1 MQVFQQIDYYNRPA
15 FSGFL
20 PGIAGLHGI
29 PVWAF
34 YVNRGQGI
42 VSFGSES
49 KDGSIAE
56 FFSAA
61 NAYRTVSEQGFRT
74 FIKPTDGSARA
85 APVVYEP
92 FAKQVAGSCSSITV
106 DSDQIALS
114 ETNEEIGVRVDVV
127 YRTVPNAR
135 VGALVREIRITN
147 ISGRKLSFEI
157 VDGLSVLIP
166 AGIDYGALKN
176 NLTTAQAWM
185 TARRTR
191 SNAAVYQLAATMSD
205 SANVQEIT
213 RLNFALGYR
222 RENKSLV
229 PVEVLHDADLLFIP
243 QQAMN
248 VPVHFCDTTI
258 DELVNRTQIENGKL
272 PCAFFADA
280 ITLLPNKSS
289 TLVEFYGA
297 ASSQGLVEEFM
308 ETLSSPAVIE
318 SYYEQNRALLERIT
332 GVCET
337 QTANQKFDAYTRQN
351 FLDNV
356 LRGGFPHIEQTLGG
370 DVYIPVYSR
379 KHGDLERDYNW
390 FVIPAEYYSQGWGN
404 YRDVNQNRRSDVF
417 FVPQAGL
424 ENLWEFM
431 SLIQT
436 DGYNPLIVQ
445 GRGYQVPADVKVSSM
460 VQDLPKTMSLIHR
473 GNFSPGELYHS
484 IENECVTSEEVQD
497 LFRSVLGV
505 SETIVHAVHGE
516 GFWIDHWI
524 YNNDLLEN
532 CMAVFPERTFE
543 IFWNQRIYPYYR
555 SEHFVQPRRK
565 KWVVTDKGIQQYNA
579 VQKPK
584 AEVDSHDFWMST
596 PNGTT
601 YFASLGEK
609 MLGLA
614 AIKFL
619 TRDPY
624 GIGVEMEADKPG
636 WYDALNGLP
645 GLLGSS
651 LPEAWELLRLIRNIE
666 LGVVSGGVNR
676 YPIAVEIYELYR
688 AIEMVLSDPVDSD
701 LQLHNRWNIMATYR
715 EEYRETT
722 RCGFS
727 GEQKTLERAELL
739 KLLHAME
746 ADVKDGLLRGK
757 NKNDGV
763 YPTYLIIQPTDAS
776 AVESYIKTGS
786 WTGEIQFS
794 LRPLPLFLEGFV
806 RALSNELD
814 SDERDNIHAT
824 VMQSEL
830 YDKKLGMLR
839 VNESL
844 SDESHEIGRARAFT
858 PGWLEN
864 GSIWLHMEYKYL
876 LALLRSG
883 KYQEFWQLADTMLV
897 PFMDPTVY
905 GRSIFENSSFIVS
918 SAHPDESLHGRGFVA
933 RLSGSTAEFISMW
946 IILFFGKTPFQLVDG
961 KLELVLSPCLPH
973 SLFNESGKV
982 ACTFFHG
989 TRVTYVNKTDK
1000 DVVPGG
1006 DVQLRHITVRTR
1018 GAAEA
1023 VEFTGGR
1030 IPSPYAEMV
1039 RDGQIESLYV
1049 IMSN

>member
-1 MQVFQQIDYYNRPA
+1 MHVFQQSDYYNRPA

-29 PVWAF
+29 PMWAF

-61 NAYRTVSEQGFRT
+61 SAYRTVSEQGFRT
-74 FIKPTDGSARA
+74 FIKPLGQSRKG
-85 APVVYEP
+85 APILYEP
-92 FAKQVAGSCSSITV
+92 FAKQVPGSSSSFSV

-114 ETNEEIGVRVDVV
+114 ETNDEIGIRVDVV

-135 VGALVREIRITN
+135 VGALIRELRITN
-147 ISGRKLSFEI
+147 ISGEALSLEV

-166 AGIDYGALKN
+166 AGVDHGALKN
-176 NLTTAQAWM
+176 NLTTAHAWM
-185 TARRTR
+185 TASRVHK
-191 SNAAVYQLAATMSD
+191 NAAVYQVGATMAD
-205 SANVQEIT
+205 SANVEEIT

-222 RENKSLV
+222 REAETLV
-229 PVEVLHDADLLFIP
+229 PVDVLHDADVLFMP

-248 VPVHFCDTTI
+248 TPVHFKNKAVH
-258 DELVNRTQIENGKL
+258 ELLECKQIENGKL

-280 ITLLPNKSS
+280 FTLQPNQST

-297 ASSQGLVEEFM
+297 ATSRERMDDFIG
-308 ETLSSPAVIE
+308 AVSGPSVID
-318 SYYEQNRALLERIT
+318 SFYEQGRELMEQIT

-337 QTANQKFDAYTRQN
+337 QTANEKFDAYTRQN

-356 LRGGFPHIEQTLGG
+356 LRGGFPHIEPTPGR

-404 YRDVNQNRRSDVF
+404 YRDVNQNRRSDIF

-436 DGYNPLIVQ
+436 DGYNPLVVQ
-445 GRGYQVPADVKVSSM
+445 GRGYRLKADAKLPPAIQK
-460 VQDLPKTMSLIHR
+460 LKHTMSLLR
-473 GNFSPGELYHS
+473 KGNFSPGELYHS
-484 IENECVTSEEVQD
+484 IENESPAAENVQD
-497 LFRSVLGV
+497 LFRAVLGS
-505 SETIVHAVHGE
+505 SEAIVHAVHGE
-516 GFWIDHWI
+516 GFWIDHWT

-532 CMAVFPERTFE
+532 CVAVYPEQTAAM
-543 IFWNQRIYPYYR
+543 FWDQRVYPYYR
-555 SEHFVQPRRK
+555 SEHFVQPRTK
-565 KWVVTDKGIQQYNA
+565 KWVVTSNGLRQYDA
-579 VQKPK
+579 VEEP
-584 AEVDSHDFWMST
+584 ENSLDSDDFWMSAAE
-596 PNGTT
+596 GGV

-609 MLGLA
+609 LLGLA

-619 TRDPY
+619 TRDPF
-624 GIGVEMEADKPG
+624 GIGVEMEAGKPG

-651 LPEAWELLRLIRNIE
+651 LPESWELLRLIRNIE
-666 LGVVSGGVNR
+666 LGVTSSTLDTYTV
-676 YPIAVEIYELYR
+676 AVEIQGLCQ
-688 AIEMVLSDPVDSD
+688 AIEDALRQPSSSDEE
-701 LQLHNRWNIMATYR
+701 LHKRWDGMASYR
-715 EEYRETT
+715 EEYREAT
-722 RCGFS
+722 RNGFS
-727 GEQKTLERAELL
+727 GQQSQLKRDDLV

-746 ADVKDGLLRGK
+746 ADVKAGLVRGK
-757 NKNDGV
+757 EKNNGV
-763 YPTYLIIQPTDAS
+763 YPTYLTIQPVDIA
-776 AVESYIKTGS
+776 AVETYISTGS
-786 WTGEIQFS
+786 WTGKIQFS

-806 RALSNELD
+806 RALSIELD
-814 SDERDNIHAT
+814 SSEQDSIHQA

-844 SDESHEIGRARAFT
+844 SNESHEIGRARAFT

-864 GSIWLHMEYKYL
+864 GSVWMHMEYKYL
-876 LALLRSG
+876 LALLRAG
-883 KYQEFWQLADTMLV
+883 KYQDFWQLADSMLV
-897 PFMDPTVY
+897 PFMDPDVY

-918 SAHPDESLHGRGFVA
+918 SAHPDETLHGRGFVA

-946 IILFFGKTPFQLVDG
+946 AILFFGKVPFQLNDG
-961 KLELVLSPCLPH
+961 KLELVLSPCLPR
-973 SLFNESGKV
+973 SLFGENGEIS
-982 ACTFFHG
+982 CTFFHG
-989 TRVTYVNKTDK
+989 TKVVYQNTTDA
-1000 DVVPGG
+1000 DIVPGG
-1006 DVQLRHITVRTR
+1006 NVQPAKIVVRER
-1018 GAAEA
+1018 GKSSG
-1023 VEFTGGR
+1023 VEFSDGR
-1030 IPSPYAEMV
+1030 IPSPYAELV
-1039 RDGQIESLYV
+1039 RDGKIESIHVELK
-1049 IMSN
+1049 